1 MKRALFPATSAT
13 LAVLLNCALVA
24 EALAQA
30 PALPPPSP
38 YPVAFQ
44 KAVGDVLSNAKIPSG
59 AKADLLIDP
68 LIDGN
73 TGAQSTTTRSMERQ
87 IRDLIAAKFA
97 DKYDVKPFTAE
108 YVSKAPLLLIG
119 TFTPIHATANADG
132 PRDAYRL
139 CFAIVDLKAKNILS
153 KGFARATTDG
163 IRAVPTPAFADSPF
177 WQLDAAVRGYIK
189 TCQGPKAGDPIN
201 PDYVDKVEVASI
213 ISEAIVA
220 YDKRDYAGA
229 LALYQQARSL
239 PGGDQLRVHNGLY
252 LANWKLNRQAEAK
265 QALSDLVEYGLK
277 GDRLGVLM
285 LFVVN
290 TTDFVP
296 GMISQSYPLWLSTI
310 AERALANNAC
320 LELVGHSSRT
330 GPESWNGSLSAARAD
345 AIKDRISKLAPA
357 LVTNLK
363 SDGKG
368 WHENIIGTGRDDAT
382 DAIDR
387 RVEFKVVKC

>member
-1 MKRALFPATSAT
+1 MIRIPSRSLST
-13 LAVLLNCALVA
+13 LLVILLNCTLMIQ
-24 EALAQA
+24 ALAQA
-30 PALPPPSP
+30 PSLPPPSP

-44 KAVGDVLSNAKIPSG
+44 KAVGDVLSSATIPPG

-97 DKYDVKPFTAE
+97 DKYEVRPFTAE
-108 YVSKAPLLLIG
+108 YVSKSPLLLIG
-119 TFTPIHATANADG
+119 TFTPIHATANVDA

-139 CFAIVDLKAKNILS
+139 CFAIVDLKSKQILS
-153 KGFARATTDG
+153 KGFARATSDG
-163 IRAVPTPAFADSPF
+163 VRPVPTPAFADSAF
-177 WQLDAAVRGYIK
+177 WQLDAAVRGYIR
-189 TCQGPKAGDPIN
+189 TCQGTKAGDAIN

-220 YDKRDYAGA
+220 YDQRNYAGA
-229 LALYQQARSL
+229 LALYEQARRL

-252 LANWKLNRQAEAK
+252 LTNWKLNRQAEAR
-265 QALSDLVEYGLK
+265 QALSNLVEYGLK

-290 TTDFVP
+290 TTNFVP
-296 GMISQSYPLWLSTI
+296 GMISQSYPQWLSTI
-310 AERALANNAC
+310 ADRALANNVC

-330 GPESWNGSLSAARAD
+330 GSEAWNGSLSAARAE
-345 AIKDRISKLAPA
+345 AIKSRISKLAPTLA
-357 LVTNLK
+357 IKLK

-368 WHENIIGTGRDDAT
+368 WRENIIGTGRDDST

-387 RVEFKVVKC
+387 RVEFKVAKC